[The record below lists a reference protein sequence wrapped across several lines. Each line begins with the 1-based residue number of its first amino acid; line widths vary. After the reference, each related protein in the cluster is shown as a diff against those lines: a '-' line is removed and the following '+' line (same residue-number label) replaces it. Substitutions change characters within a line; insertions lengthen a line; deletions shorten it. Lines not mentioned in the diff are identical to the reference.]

1 MSKRSRPWAND
12 SVKKSALER
21 FLTLFTDVRA
31 GEGTL
36 TLLMALNI
44 FLLLT
49 SYYLIRPVREA
60 LILSSGG
67 AEAKSYLA
75 AAMAVLLFFLVG
87 GYAKLVSRYERTRL
101 ITVVTGIFIG
111 CLIAFWAMGR
121 AGMPYLGYAFF
132 IWVGIF
138 SVMVVAQF
146 WSYAN
151 DVYTN
156 DSGKRLFPLVA
167 FGGSFGA
174 FVGSWIADW
183 LLDYFSVM
191 EMLLWAAGLLSGCLA
206 MTNVISRR
214 VWGKVAMDARQREL
228 TAHVQASRLSPE
240 KGVKKESLGFDLLF
254 RHKYIGFIALLVL
267 LLNLVN
273 TNGEYIL
280 GSLAVNYGITKT
292 EEAVELAIS
301 TSEPLTFENRE
312 FGDPRGPEN
321 QEQYQRSVIGSF
333 YAGFLKWMN
342 LLGMALQL
350 FVVGRLIKYGGIKA
364 GLLWLPIIALG
375 TYALVFFLPV
385 VRYVRI
391 GKTFENASDYSIN
404 KTTLQMLFLPT
415 SRDIKYKAKQV
426 VDSFFQRIGD
436 VFSAGLVFLGT
447 AIFSFGPRGF
457 AALNLGFILMW
468 LGLVI
473 LIVREHRAIEAG
485 LRPEIKEE
493 PEKVAA
499 TV

>member
-1 MSKRSRPWAND
+1 MSHAAVEK
-12 SVKKSALER
+12 SVLER

-75 AAMAVLLFFLVG
+75 AGMAVLLFFLVG

-132 IWVGIF
+132 LWVGIF

-151 DVYTN
+151 DVYSN
-156 DSGKRLFPLVA
+156 ESGKRLFPLVA

-174 FVGSWIADW
+174 FVGSWIADR

-191 EMLLWAAGLLSGCLA
+191 EMLLWAAALLAGCMAL
-206 MTNVISRR
+206 TNMISRR
-214 VWGKVAMDARQREL
+214 VWGKAAMEARQREL
-228 TAHVQASRLSPE
+228 SAAVQARQESPGRRE
-240 KGVKKESLGFDLLF
+240 KESLGFDLLF
-254 RHKYIGFIALLVL
+254 RHKYIGAIALLVL

-280 GSLAVNYGITKT
+280 GSLVVNYGITQT
-292 EEAVELAIS
+292 EEAVELALA
-301 TSEPLTFENRE
+301 TSAPLTFESRE
-312 FGDPRGPEN
+312 FGDPSDSRN
-321 QEQYQRSVIGSF
+321 QEQYRASVIGSF
-333 YAGFLKWMN
+333 YAGFLTWMN
-342 LLGMALQL
+342 LLAMGLQL
-350 FVVGRLIKYGGIKA
+350 FVVGRLVKYGGVRA
-364 GLLWLPIIALG
+364 GLLWLPLIALG

-385 VRYVRI
+385 IRYIRL

-436 VFSAGLVFLGT
+436 VFSAGVVFLGT
-447 AIFSFGPRGF
+447 VVFAFGPGGF
-457 AALNLGFILMW
+457 AAVNLGFILLW
-468 LGLVI
+468 LGLVA

-485 LRPEIKEE
+485 QRPEITEK
-493 PEKVAA
+493 PEKSSAA
-499 TV
+499 V

>member
-1 MSKRSRPWAND
+1 MTEGTTAE
-12 SVKKSALER
+12 KSALER
-21 FLTLFTDVRA
+21 FLNLFTDVRA
-31 GEGTL
+31 GEGPL
-36 TLLMALNI
+36 TLLMAFNV

-49 SYYLIRPVREA
+49 SYYLIKPVREA

-67 AEAKSYLA
+67 AEAKSYLV
-75 AAMAVLLFFLVG
+75 AAMAVILFFLVG

-101 ITVVTGIFIG
+101 ITVVTGIFIA
-111 CLIAFWAMGR
+111 CLVAFWAMGR
-121 AGMPYLGYAFF
+121 AGLPYLGYAFF

-151 DVYTN
+151 DVYNN

-174 FVGSWIADW
+174 FAGAYIADK

-191 EMLLWAAGLLSGCLA
+191 EMLLWAAALLGACIAL
-206 MTNVISRR
+206 TNVISRK
-214 VWGKVAMDARQREL
+214 VWGKAVMEARQREL
-228 TAHVQASRLSPE
+228 TAKAEARRTAP
-240 KGVKKESLGFDLLF
+240 VKAERESLGFDLLF

-267 LLNLVN
+267 FLNLVN

-280 GSLAVNYGITKT
+280 GSLAEDYGTTQT
-292 EEAVELAIS
+292 EEAVELAVS
-301 TSEPLTFENRE
+301 TSAPLAFKNRQ
-312 FGDPRGPEN
+312 FGDPTVPAN
-321 QEQYQRSVIGSF
+321 QEAYEGSVIGSF
-333 YAGFLKWMN
+333 YASFFLWVN

-350 FVVGRLIKYGGIKA
+350 FLVGRLIKYGGIKA

-375 TYALVFFLPV
+375 TYALIFFLPV
-385 VRYVRI
+385 IRYARI

-415 SRDIKYKAKQV
+415 SREIKYKAKQV

-436 VFSAGLVFLGT
+436 VFSAGIVFLGT
-447 AIFSFGPRGF
+447 AIFTFGPTGF
-457 AALNLGFILMW
+457 AALNLAFIGVW
-468 LGLVI
+468 LVLVI

-485 LRPEIKEE
+485 ERPEIRGK
-493 PEKVAA
+493 PEAERAA
-499 TV
+499 VTR